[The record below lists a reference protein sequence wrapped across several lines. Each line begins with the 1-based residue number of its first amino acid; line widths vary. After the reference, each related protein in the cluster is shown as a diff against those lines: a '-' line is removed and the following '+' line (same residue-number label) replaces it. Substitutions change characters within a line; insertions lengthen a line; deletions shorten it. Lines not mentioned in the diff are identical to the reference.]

1 MDPAA
6 EALQLAL
13 LNMKQHFAF
22 VGLSENLPST
32 MRQLEAL
39 LPDYFEGTHAAF
51 DGHSR
56 GVYAAATERP
66 PYYYSPKFGLQNRNP
81 SNTGPV
87 STDTGRYIGR
97 LNRYD
102 LEFYAHV
109 EARFYGR

>member
-1 MDPAA
+1 MDSSA

-13 LNMKQHFAF
+13 HNTKEHFAF
-22 VGLSENLPST
+22 VGLSENLPRT
-32 MRQLEAL
+32 LKQLEAL
-39 LPDYFEGTHAAF
+39 LPDYFEGAYSAF

-56 GVYAAATERP
+56 GSHAAAAGRP

-81 SNTGPV
+81 SNAGPV
-87 STDTGRYIGR
+87 SADTSRYIGR

-102 LEFYAHV
+102 LEFYGHV